1 MNYLYYGGGD
11 CTISG
16 GTNIQGVEIRYRGAI
31 EITKT
36 CGDDC
41 LLTAQKNGILIVS
54 LSGGPLSN
62 LFTYTGEIKITSV
75 VVADNNAQKVTCK
88 IKRVMDHS
96 ELLNTK
102 SEDMTE
108 IVSEDLKATYKHKSN
123 KQRTKVLD
131 NFIKNKH
138 SKGNLYLED
147 GTAYSGAY
155 HIHLDTGKAMTGADH
170 SAKSE
175 DLFIITTMRDGS
187 LIKSRS
193 QKAKPSR

>member
-11 CTISG
+11 CTIEG
-16 GTNIQGVEIRYRGAI
+16 EGTNIRGVEIRYRGAI

-54 LSGGPLSN
+54 LSGGSLN
-62 LFTYTGEIKITSV
+62 KLFTYTGEIKITSV

-123 KQRTKVLD
+123 KQRIRHK
-131 NFIKNKH
+131 I
-138 SKGNLYLED
+138 
-147 GTAYSGAY
+147 
-155 HIHLDTGKAMTGADH
+155 
-170 SAKSE
+170 
-175 DLFIITTMRDGS
+175 
-187 LIKSRS
+187 
-193 QKAKPSR
+193 